1 LRKDATRSVGTGKVK
16 KTADIFNDLDAKFY
30 QGEVVTN
37 EVTREKLSS
46 DFKALVGDVE
56 ELLKSTSS
64 QADESIADLRQRLG
78 NKLEEGKK
86 ALSEQERALREKAE
100 ARKASVQAY

>member
-1 LRKDATRSVGTGKVK
+1 M
-16 KTADIFNDLDAKFY
+16 
-30 QGEVVTN
+30 N
-37 EVTREKLSS
+37 EVTREKLTS

-64 QADESIADLRQRLG
+64 QAGESIADLRQRLG

-86 ALSEQERALREKAE
+86 L
-100 ARKASVQAY
+100 

>member
-1 LRKDATRSVGTGKVK
+1 M
-16 KTADIFNDLDAKFY
+16 
-30 QGEVVTN
+30 N
-37 EVTREKLSS
+37 EVTREKLTS
-46 DFKALVGDVE
+46 DFKALMGDVE

-64 QADESIADLRQRLG
+64 QAGESIANLRQRLG

-100 ARKASVQAY
+100 EGKASVESYLREKPWITVGIAAGLGLVLGSLLRRRNGKHSG

>member
-1 LRKDATRSVGTGKVK
+1 M
-16 KTADIFNDLDAKFY
+16 
-30 QGEVVTN
+30 N

-64 QADESIADLRQRLG
+64 QAGESIADAWGTNSRKVK
-78 NKLEEGKK
+78 KL
-86 ALSEQERALREKAE
+86 
-100 ARKASVQAY
+100 

>member
-1 LRKDATRSVGTGKVK
+1 M
-16 KTADIFNDLDAKFY
+16 
-30 QGEVVTN
+30 N

-64 QADESIADLRQRLG
+64 QAGESIADLRRRLG
-78 NKLEEGKK
+78 NKLAEGKK
-86 ALSEQERALREKAE
+86 ALSEQERALREKPWIIVGIA
-100 ARKASVQAY
+100 AGIGLVLGSLFRCRNGKHSG

>member
-1 LRKDATRSVGTGKVK
+1 M
-16 KTADIFNDLDAKFY
+16 
-30 QGEVVTN
+30 N

-64 QADESIADLRQRLG
+64 QAGESTADLRQRLG
-78 NKLEEGKK
+78 AKLEEGKK

-100 ARKASVQAY
+100 EGKASVEAYLREKPWIIVGIAAGIGLVLGSLLRRRNGKHSG